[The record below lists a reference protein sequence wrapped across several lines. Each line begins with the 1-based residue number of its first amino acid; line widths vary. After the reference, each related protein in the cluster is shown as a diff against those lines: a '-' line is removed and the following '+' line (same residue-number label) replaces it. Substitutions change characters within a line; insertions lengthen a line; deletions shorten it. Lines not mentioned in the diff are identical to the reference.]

1 MYLEVRYIYVMYL
14 DGRLTVY
21 FLFQVR
27 AKFTVD
33 DYSHY
38 FFTPCILTQWVLG
51 LFRYDLE
58 GGKFCCHDFKLL
70 LFGMPQC
77 ICAYV
82 RVF

>member
-1 MYLEVRYIYVMYL
+1 MSRMVKQLQEGWL
-14 DGRLTVY
+14 HC

-58 GGKFCCHDFKLL
+58 GGEFWLSLCVTML
-70 LFGMPQC
+70 
-77 ICAYV
+77 
-82 RVF
+82 